1 MRSEILVPILFLLF
15 LTVST
20 VSRVYL
26 YYSTLNVIQA
36 GHIEGLILSHPFEKD
51 GYQNFQIKN
60 INIKVDPF
68 PKYKLGDYVDVIVAK
83 PSNERV
89 LYRPKIELV
98 NVKKVRVLNVI
109 SDYRFRLI
117 SIVKRNIPEPYSGL
131 ILGMTIGYKDDFPS
145 DFLDLLKRTGTIHI
159 IVVSGYNV
167 SIVISGISII
177 FSMFFNR
184 LNLLL
189 SIIFVLIF
197 AGLAGFDPPVV
208 RASIMGIIAV
218 IGSSYGN
225 HRFSLY
231 ILYVTLASMVLVNPS
246 YLTDIGFQ
254 LSAVATATVI
264 VSSMFISG
272 AKAFISTVFITT
284 FVNLAIFPIISYYFG
299 TISLI
304 SILSNLLVIWII
316 PFITF
321 GGFFFFLFPVFLL
334 KICLIIFIDFYL
346 ICIRLFGSLEFG
358 YVQYKFSI
366 ADMFIYY
373 FVLLFGYLMIFKW
386 KSYLNEKIAS

>member
-1 MRSEILVPILFLLF
+1 MRSEILVPVLFLFF

-20 VSRVYL
+20 VNRVYL
-26 YYSTLNVIQA
+26 YYSTLNIVQS
-36 GHIEGLILSHPFEKD
+36 GHIEGLILSHPYEKD
-51 GYQNFQIKN
+51 GYQNFKLKN
-60 INIKVDPF
+60 INVKVGPF
-68 PKYKLGDYVDVIVAK
+68 PKYKLGDYVDVLSVK
-83 PSNERV
+83 PIDKTV
-89 LYRPKIELV
+89 LYRPKVKLISEK
-98 NVKKVRVLNVI
+98 NVHVLNVI

-117 SIVKRNIPEPYSGL
+117 SIVKRNISEPYSGL

-167 SIVISGISII
+167 SIVISSISTI
-177 FSMFFNR
+177 FAMFGR
-184 LNLLL
+184 RWNLFLCTV
-189 SIIFVLIF
+189 FVLLF

-218 IGSSYGN
+218 IGSFYGN
-225 HRFSLY
+225 YRFPLY
-231 ILYVTLASMVLVNPS
+231 ILYVTLAFMVLINPA
-246 YLTDIGFQ
+246 YLSDVGFQ

-264 VSSMFISG
+264 VGSMVVKG
-272 AKAFISTVFITT
+272 LGTFISTVFITT
-284 FVNLAIFPIISYYFG
+284 FVNLAIYPIISYYFG

-304 SILSNLLVIWII
+304 SILSNLLIMWVI

-334 KICLIIFIDFYL
+334 KLCLIIFIDFYL
-346 ICIRLFGSLEFG
+346 IWIRFLGNLEFG
-358 YVQYKFSI
+358 YIQYKFSI

-373 FVLLFGYLMIFKW
+373 FVLLFGYLLIFKW
-386 KSYLNEKIAS
+386 RSYLNE